1 MGWGGCA
8 DKNLAKYS
16 AIYHKRVSTAG
27 VWTPSALGPL
37 WRGALS
43 LGCPPLQAA
52 LISRL
57 PWKVT
62 TSQGPGRPGNGTRT
76 GL

>member
-37 WRGALS
+37 GAPLRGALS
-43 LGCPPLQAA
+43 ALAA

-57 PWKVT
+57 PWRLT